1 MHDFAA
7 IYFENAN
14 NQRSSVCSVVGM
26 EFAQEI
32 NLDDDSEM
40 EAYLNS

>member
-1 MHDFAA
+1 MQDFAA
-7 IYFENAN
+7 INFETAN
-14 NQRSSVCSVVGM
+14 NQRCSVCSVVGM